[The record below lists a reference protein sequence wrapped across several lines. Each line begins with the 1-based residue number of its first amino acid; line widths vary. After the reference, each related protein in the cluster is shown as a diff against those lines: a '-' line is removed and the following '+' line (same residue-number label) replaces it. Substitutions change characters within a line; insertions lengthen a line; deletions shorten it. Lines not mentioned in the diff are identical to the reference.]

1 MVLLARTRGE
11 PTAALTGI
19 KSAVWSVDPAQPVDD
34 VRTMEQY
41 KYDSSALSLA
51 LLTLAITF
59 AVFALV
65 MAGLGIYGVMS
76 YMVSE
81 RKAEISLRMA
91 LGAQRRDVLRM
102 VLLNG
107 GTLVTVGA
115 VVGIIGAL
123 LLSPVLESM
132 VVGVSARDPVTF
144 IGVPVVL
151 LLVSLVANY
160 VPAFRATRVDPMTA
174 MRKK

>member
-1 MVLLARTRGE
+1 M
-11 PTAALTGI
+11 
-19 KSAVWSVDPAQPVDD
+19 DPAQPVDD

-41 KYDSSALSLA
+41 KYDSSSFSLA
-51 LLTLAITF
+51 LLTLAMTF

-91 LGAQRRDVLRM
+91 LGAQRGDVLRM
-102 VLLNG
+102 VLYKG
-107 GTLVTVGA
+107 GTLMTAGA
-115 VVGIIGAL
+115 AVGIVGAL

-132 VVGVSARDPVTF
+132 VVGISPQDPVTF
-144 IGVPVVL
+144 IGVPAALMVVA
-151 LLVSLVANY
+151 LVANY
-160 VPAFRATRVDPMTA
+160 IPAFRATRVDPMSA